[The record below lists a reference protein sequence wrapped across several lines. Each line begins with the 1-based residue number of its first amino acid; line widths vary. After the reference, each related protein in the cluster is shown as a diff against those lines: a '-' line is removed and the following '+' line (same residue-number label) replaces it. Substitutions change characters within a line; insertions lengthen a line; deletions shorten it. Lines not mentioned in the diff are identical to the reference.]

1 MKTLFKTFSI
11 LFATVIFTSN
21 VYSQVNSDYDKS
33 TDFTK
38 YKTISFGG
46 WQKDSDQQL
55 NDFDKKRIT
64 DALTNEFKS
73 RGINLVETNG
83 DATITLYLVINK
95 KSNYTAYTDFNGGM
109 GYAGRWGYGR
119 GFYGGGGLGAS
130 TSVSENEY
138 RVGTLVI
145 DMYDTAEK
153 KLIWQGDMTT
163 DVQEKSQK
171 RDKTIPKNVSK
182 LMKKFPIKPM
192 K

>member
-1 MKTLFKTFSI
+1 MKNPLKKISFLFVAFLITCN
-11 LFATVIFTSN
+11 SN
-21 VYSQVNSDYDKS
+21 AQVNSDYDKN

-38 YKTISFGG
+38 YKTVSFGG
-46 WQKDSDQQL
+46 WEKESDKIL

-64 DALTNEFKS
+64 DALTNEFNS
-73 RGINLVETNG
+73 RGINLVESNG
-83 DATITLYLVINK
+83 DATITLYLVIQT
-95 KSNYTAYTDFNGGM
+95 KSNITAYTNFNGGL
-109 GYAGRWGYGR
+109 GYTGRWGYGR
-119 GFYGGGGLGAS
+119 GFYGGMGSAT
-130 TSVSENEY
+130 TSLSENDY

-171 RDKTIPKNVSK
+171 REKTIPKNIGK
-182 LMKKFPIKPM
+182 LMKKFPIAPLK

>member
-1 MKTLFKTFSI
+1 MKTLFKTLSI

-21 VYSQVNSDYDKS
+21 AYSQVNSDYDKT

-38 YKTISFGG
+38 YKTVSFGG
-46 WQKDSDQQL
+46 WEKESDKVL

-64 DALTNEFKS
+64 DALTSEFKS

-83 DATITLYLVINK
+83 DATITLYLVIK
-95 KSNYTAYTDFNGGM
+95 TKSNLTAYTNFNGGM

-119 GFYGGGGLGAS
+119 GFYGGMGNAS
-130 TSVSENEY
+130 TSVSETNY

-145 DMYDTAEK
+145 DMYDTTEK

-163 DVQEKSQK
+163 DVQEKAEK

-182 LMKKFPIKPM
+182 LMKKFPVQPVK
-192 K
+192 